1 MVHRKVTGQFSAPE
15 LRRATRDK
23 GRFLPIGG
31 PLAAWMRSGEAPN
44 RQEGHTVRVL
54 IADDDTAIRDT
65 LSLLLRDERY
75 EVWEAINGLD
85 ALQLMR
91 KATEPLIV
99 LLDMWMPGMGGE
111 ATLLATLAIEGWQ
124 THYAF
129 LVMTANPQHI
139 SDHALAILDRYGIP
153 LLLKPFDID
162 HVSQVVSRLAS
173 RLADDVAS

>member
-1 MVHRKVTGQFSAPE
+1 M
-15 LRRATRDK
+15 
-23 GRFLPIGG
+23 
-31 PLAAWMRSGEAPN
+31 
-44 RQEGHTVRVL
+44 RVL

-91 KATEPLIV
+91 KATEPLII

-111 ATLLATLAIEGWQ
+111 ATLLATLAVEGWQ
-124 THYAF
+124 TRYAF
-129 LVMTANPQHI
+129 VVMTANPQHI

-153 LLLKPFDID
+153 LILKPFDID
-162 HVSQVVSRLAS
+162 HISQLVSRLAAHFS
-173 RLADDVAS
+173 DSLVR